1 MFSFAKENPPNC
13 LPEWLCPRAPPT
25 SSAPEFL
32 WFPNLVNVW
41 HHQCSGFGPFSHVC
55 WCLVAVLRCTT
66 GTSSYVCSRAV
77 CVSSVTR
84 YFSSRFNSPATGCH
98 LHSPPGIFTHQ
109 RVEGVLTCTRSSPGP
124 VWGAASLP
132 MQSGNAQKPSVHY
145 TLAPPSFIW
154 GSLGPLSV
162 AANFQDNEAVGP
174 AQHWP
179 TSVGRFHCQ
188 DVQPL
193 SPLPSWTESP

>member
-32 WFPNLVNVW
+32 WLPNLVNVW
-41 HHQCSGFGPFSHVC
+41 HRQCSGFGPFSHVC

-98 LHSPPGIFTHQ
+98 LHSPPSIFTHQ

-124 VWGAASLP
+124 VWGAEVNISITHQAIAKRKCPLS
-132 MQSGNAQKPSVHY
+132 
-145 TLAPPSFIW
+145 
-154 GSLGPLSV
+154 SLGGSG
-162 AANFQDNEAVGP
+162 QDQECGVK
-174 AQHWP
+174 H
-179 TSVGRFHCQ
+179 
-188 DVQPL
+188 
-193 SPLPSWTESP
+193 